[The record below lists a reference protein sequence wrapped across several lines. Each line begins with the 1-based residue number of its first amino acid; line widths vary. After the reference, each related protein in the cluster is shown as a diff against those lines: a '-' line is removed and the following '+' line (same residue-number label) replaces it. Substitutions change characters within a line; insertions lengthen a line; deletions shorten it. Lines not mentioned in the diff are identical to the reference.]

1 MTLEHELST
10 LPHHA
15 LIILQHM
22 AQNPDR
28 AADADMIQ
36 SATSLSDRA
45 LGKAIKRLTTR
56 RFLSMD
62 NDRFYSLSAK
72 GHQALELMSRV
83 DFSSGA
89 EDDIE
94 AISYDLCAVVPQQL
108 ASGQLVQWMIGISPA
123 EGDVPEHP
131 TDIYLRIDATNGAVT
146 PSQTTLSI
154 SSQRSMSSATL
165 NIQPT
170 AAQGT
175 MRIRVEAYQFFELD
189 EPADAGGMYFD
200 IPIGT
205 LQTDLKAYHTTISLT

>member
-15 LIILQHM
+15 LIILQYM

-36 SATSLSDRA
+36 AATSLSDRA

-56 RFLSMD
+56 RFLAMD

-83 DFSSGA
+83 DFASGV
-89 EDDIE
+89 EDDVD
-94 AISYDLCAVVPQQL
+94 AINYDLCAVVPSQL
-108 ASGQLVQWMIGISPA
+108 ASGQLTQWMIGISPA
-123 EGDVPEHP
+123 EGEVPEHP

-154 SSQRSMSSATL
+154 SVQQSMSSATL

-170 AAQGT
+170 ATQGT

-205 LQTDLKAYHTTISLT
+205 LQADLKAYHSTISLT